1 MAEALLEIRDLVTE
15 FRTEHGTVRA
25 VDGVSFEIPRRSTLG
40 VVGES
45 GCGKSV
51 TALSV
56 MRLIADPPGRIAG
69 GHIRYDGKD
78 LLALPEE
85 KMREIRGNRIAMIF
99 QEPMTS
105 LNPVF
110 TVGEQVAEAVRLH
123 QKKNKKEA
131 LAVAVEMFRKVG
143 IPSPEERVHAYP
155 HQLSGGMRQRVMIAM
170 ALACRPDL
178 LIADEPTTALD
189 VTIQAQ
195 ILDLL
200 RQLQSEL
207 GMAILLITHDLG
219 VVAETCAEVV
229 VMYAGRIVERAP
241 TDTLFAQPRH
251 HYTAGLLRSVPS
263 YGTPDATTTGST
275 ERGRLQE
282 IRGMVPP
289 IWALPAGCKFAD
301 RCPAVQ
307 DRCRAEEPPLAPL
320 GGALVRCWF
329 PRDAAPTAVP
339 SEMP

>member
-1 MAEALLEIRDLVTE
+1 MAEALLEIKDLVTE

-25 VDGVSFEIPRRSTLG
+25 VDGVSFEIPRKKTLG

-69 GHIRYDGKD
+69 GSITYDGRD
-78 LLALPEE
+78 LLALDEPA
-85 KMREIRGNRIAMIF
+85 MRRIRGNRIAMIF

-110 TVGEQVAEAVRLH
+110 TVGDQVAEAVRLH
-123 QKKNKKEA
+123 QKKSRA
-131 LAVAVEMFRKVG
+131 DAMAVAIDMFKLVG
-143 IPSPEERVHAYP
+143 IPAPDERVHAYP

-170 ALACRPDL
+170 ALACKPDL

-200 RQLQSEL
+200 HQLQTDL
-207 GMAILLITHDLG
+207 GMSVMLITHDLG
-219 VVAETCAEVV
+219 VVAETCEEVV
-229 VMYAGRIVERAP
+229 VMYAGRIVERCE
-241 TDTLFAQPRH
+241 TDGLFAAPRH
-251 HYTAGLLRSVPS
+251 HYTVGLLNSVPA
-263 YGTPDATTTGST
+263 YGAQ
-275 ERGRLQE
+275 EHGRLNE
-282 IRGMVPP
+282 IKGMVP
-289 IWALPAGCKFAD
+289 ALWELPKGCKFAD

-307 DRCRAEEPPLAPL
+307 DKCRAEEPPLAAL
-320 GGALVRCWF
+320 GADDHLVRCWF
-329 PRDAAPTAVP
+329 PAA
-339 SEMP
+339 EKR